1 MPKVASLIA
10 CSDGRVFLLRV
21 AASLIL
27 LVVCRIVFVDLES
40 ADGEVNAM
48 IGAGVDSSAGI
59 RKVVMVAVGIMVTV
73 SKAVGSSGWAVA
85 LGLFV
90 CCGRN
95 VWVEMLK
102 GDVRFV
108 GSLFAKMRIVTY
120 RRRTSPILVTVTK
133 PSEKSTHLFATDPSP
148 TKPQPQSSGIRSSNT
163 TTKKQ
168 RFISISFQKKH
179 LTTGVV

>member
-10 CSDGRVFLLRV
+10 CNDGRVFLRV

-73 SKAVGSSGWAVA
+73 S
-85 LGLFV
+85 
-90 CCGRN
+90 
-95 VWVEMLK
+95 
-102 GDVRFV
+102 
-108 GSLFAKMRIVTY
+108 
-120 RRRTSPILVTVTK
+120 
-133 PSEKSTHLFATDPSP
+133 
-148 TKPQPQSSGIRSSNT
+148 
-163 TTKKQ
+163 
-168 RFISISFQKKH
+168 
-179 LTTGVV
+179 